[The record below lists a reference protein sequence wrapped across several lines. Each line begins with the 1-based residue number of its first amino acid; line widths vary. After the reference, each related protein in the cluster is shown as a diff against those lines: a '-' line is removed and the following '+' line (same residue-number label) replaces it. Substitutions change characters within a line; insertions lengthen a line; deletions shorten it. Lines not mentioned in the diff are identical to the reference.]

1 MSTPRAPESPGRS
14 TDWSDAF
21 DRPDELDL
29 ADRLTGDL
37 EALDDFA
44 RELGARRADDEGRP
58 ASALG
63 LLPRR
68 INADQATAERDLA
81 KLVLT
86 LIELVRQ
93 LMERVA
99 VRRVNAGTLS
109 EDEVERMGE
118 TFIRLERRMEEL
130 TAAFGLRR
138 EDLKLNLGP
147 LGDLL

>member
-1 MSTPRAPESPGRS
+1 VLSDMRPTEPPGSTGWRDS
-14 TDWSDAF
+14 F
-21 DRPDELDL
+21 DRAGELDL
-29 ADRLTGDL
+29 TDRLTGDL

-44 RELGARRADDEGRP
+44 RELGAHPDDDARRAH
-58 ASALG
+58 ALG
-63 LLPRR
+63 MLPRR

-99 VRRVNAGTLS
+99 VRRVNAGSLS